1 MGIPVGFLI
10 ALVLVGAA
18 IYILIQI
25 VEHAGNSLGISI
37 AFLGMTVMATITSLP
52 ELATNIPLARKGKGD
67 QIIGNAVGS
76 NSIDI
81 AISTCLMTL
90 LAAIIMGQSSFVIE
104 DTSAILYAILLL
116 ALVSAGFL
124 GLLRLSDWKIGKKQA
139 WILLLAYV
147 AYVAINYVNFS

>member
-1 MGIPVGFLI
+1 M
-10 ALVLVGAA
+10 A

-25 VEHAGNSLGISI
+25 VEHAGTTLGISI

-90 LAAIIMGQSSFVIE
+90 LAALIMGRSSFVIE
-104 DTSAILYAILLL
+104 DTSAILYAIILL
-116 ALVSAGFL
+116 AAVSA
-124 GLLRLSDWKIGKKQA
+124 
-139 WILLLAYV
+139 
-147 AYVAINYVNFS
+147 